1 MKRVETLKKE
11 TQRKASALSEF
22 GPLALRHS
30 GLHLLCFAFQK
41 MASALRPGVLAC
53 GILANTYVAKLYMSF
68 GIRISG
74 KIGTDEGANA
84 SKARAFILDFATCLG
99 RTCDMAAGAHMHR
112 LR

>member
-1 MKRVETLKKE
+1 MPVAAAKLRFLFKF
-11 TQRKASALSEF
+11 LSSNSEY

-30 GLHLLCFAFQK
+30 RIPYLLCFAFQK

-74 KIGTDEGANA
+74 KIGTDVGA
-84 SKARAFILDFATCLG
+84 
-99 RTCDMAAGAHMHR
+99 
-112 LR
+112 

>member
-1 MKRVETLKKE
+1 
-11 TQRKASALSEF
+11 
-22 GPLALRHS
+22 
-30 GLHLLCFAFQK
+30 

-68 GIRISG
+68 GIRIYG

-99 RTCDMAAGAHMHR
+99 RTCGMAAGTHMHR